1 MRLLIVLPPPLP
13 SCATPHSVSNLSE
26 DSYDY
31 VFGGRRKTPPA
42 TTSTTQ
48 IKLTSAPVR
57 LRPEGELSSLY
68 ILYMIYNY
76 VYLFLDRRLSRWEYK
91 QRPFLSS
98 FLQLCPEATASP
110 ESRWSWPRVKIEMSW
125 RGWGHTAP
133 IAARVCSFSWT
144 KKKTLTLSRGQSC
157 RPNEHIMNTSCNSN
171 NSNKLLFFLQCSW
184 AHYASFNLH
193 AAKCPP

>member
-76 VYLFLDRRLSRWEYK
+76 VYLLLDRRLSRWEYK

-133 IAARVCSFSWT
+133 IAARVCSSSWT
-144 KKKTLTLSRGQSC
+144 KKKNTHTLKGAVMQAKWTH
-157 RPNEHIMNTSCNSN
+157 NEHQMQQQQQHTVV
-171 NSNKLLFFLQCSW
+171 FLAVQLSSLCVI
-184 AHYASFNLH
+184 
-193 AAKCPP
+193 